1 MKINSCPTKGEK
13 EEMETLYG
21 ARFTLLVKLP
31 YHDSNGIAIVDV
43 MHILFSGKYEHYSF
57 P

>member
-13 EEMETLYG
+13 EQMETLYG

-43 MHILFSGKYEHYSF
+43 LHILFSGKYEHYSF